1 VYSKRR
7 DQSLPHQKL
16 IQFHCHR
23 NPLTKFLFGL
33 QPHDLE
39 ARAECVCLLFS
50 DDKKDNECV
59 AEKKGCH
66 CVENKYSGKMKI
78 IRKCSF
84 SSYLQ

>member
-16 IQFHCHR
+16 IKFHCHR

-39 ARAECVCLLFS
+39 ARAECVYYSVMIRKTMNVLQ
-50 DDKKDNECV
+50 K
-59 AEKKGCH
+59 KKGCH

-84 SSYLQ
+84 NSYLQ